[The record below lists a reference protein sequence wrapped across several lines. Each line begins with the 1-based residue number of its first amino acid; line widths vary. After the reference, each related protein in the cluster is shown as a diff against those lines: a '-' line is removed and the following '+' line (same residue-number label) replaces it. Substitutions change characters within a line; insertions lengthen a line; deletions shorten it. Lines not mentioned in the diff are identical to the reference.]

1 MNSME
6 LTAVVRSM
14 LLPRGCKPEHV
25 AELCRAE
32 QLLREAAA
40 QKGARRRETLSTVRQ
55 IVEVAS

>member
-1 MNSME
+1 MTTME
-6 LTAVVRSM
+6 LAAVVRSM
-14 LLPRGCKPEHV
+14 LAPRGCKPEHV

-55 IVEVAS
+55 IVEAAQ